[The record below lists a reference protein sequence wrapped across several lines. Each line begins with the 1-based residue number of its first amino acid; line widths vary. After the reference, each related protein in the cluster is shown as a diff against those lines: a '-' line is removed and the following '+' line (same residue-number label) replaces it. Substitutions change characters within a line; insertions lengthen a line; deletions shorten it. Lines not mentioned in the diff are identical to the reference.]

1 MESVVTGSSSLK
13 TMETLYPITHGRQ
26 TEIAESDLNKIFT
39 TTAASLSLTGTLVIF
54 ITFIMWPDL
63 RTNSRKMI
71 VFISIGDFFVA
82 LFNIIGIYN
91 PPVDNSMCK
100 IQPVVTNVAVLSSF
114 LWTLNLS
121 FYFYLTI
128 CRKISVE
135 YERRIMQLLHL
146 VGWVIPI
153 LIAFIAFTAGAYG
166 FSKNVGTSGWCWI
179 SGNQEWWK
187 VVMWMFITGK
197 GWEIISYICIIYFYL
212 LVILQIRREV
222 RLGFIPGGDFL
233 TPKALEVIKRAER
246 KLTFIPM
253 VFIFLRIW
261 GTIRF
266 FRFLYYHPEDPPA
279 IEVLVFLHGIGD
291 SSQGF
296 ANFVLFCLL
305 TDHVRKKF
313 RLCCVRFTPWYH
325 YLEKDPLF
333 ESTNFPLNETTDFS
347 SNSYG
352 AGDILSVYSMDD

>member
-1 MESVVTGSSSLK
+1 MESVVTGPSNR
-13 TMETLYPITHGRQ
+13 YHITYGRQ
-26 TEIAESDLNKIFT
+26 TEIAESNLNKIFT
-39 TTAASLSLTGTLVIF
+39 TTAASLSLIGALLII

-63 RTNSRKMI
+63 RTNSRRMI
-71 VFISIGDFFVA
+71 MFISIGDFSVA

-91 PPVDNSMCK
+91 PSSDNEICRMQSL
-100 IQPVVTNVAVLSSF
+100 VTNVAILSSF
-114 LWTLNLS
+114 MWTLNLS

-128 CRKISVE
+128 CRKISAE

-146 VGWVIPI
+146 IGWGIPI
-153 LIAFIAFTAGAYG
+153 LIGIIAFTMGAYG
-166 FSKNVGTSGWCWI
+166 FSRNVLTPGWCWI
-179 SGNQEWWK
+179 SENQKWWK

-197 GWEIISYICIIYFYL
+197 GWEIMSYICIFKFYL

-246 KLTFIPM
+246 KLTIIPM
-253 VFIFLRIW
+253 VFILLRIW

-266 FRFLYYHPEDPPA
+266 FRFLYYLPEDPPA
-279 IEVLVFLHGIGD
+279 IEFLLFLQGIGD

-305 TDHVRKKF
+305 TDHVREKF
-313 RLCCVRFTPWYH
+313 RLCVVKFTPWYN

-333 ESTNFPLNETTDFS
+333 ESTNFPLNETTDFG
-347 SNSYG
+347 SNTYG
-352 AGDILSVYSMDD
+352 AAAGDCISVKSMN

>member
-1 MESVVTGSSSLK
+1 MQALLRRILFIHLSKRTPLRRSSASQVDHFLVNSIDWWESQGFLARPRGLLNTQIKYATRFQFEGASKMESIITGSSSLK

-39 TTAASLSLTGTLVIF
+39 TTAASLSLIGTLVIF

-63 RTNSRKMI
+63 RTNSRRMI

-146 VGWVIPI
+146 IGWGIPI
-153 LIAFIAFTAGAYG
+153 LISFIAFTAGAYG
-166 FSKNVGTSGWCWI
+166 FSKNVVTSGWCWV

-197 GWEIISYICIIYFYL
+197 GWEIMSYICILYFYL

-222 RLGFIPGGDFL
+222 CSRLIHL
-233 TPKALEVIKRAER
+233 
-246 KLTFIPM
+246 
-253 VFIFLRIW
+253 
-261 GTIRF
+261 
-266 FRFLYYHPEDPPA
+266 FRFH
-279 IEVLVFLHGIGD
+279 
-291 SSQGF
+291 SS
-296 ANFVLFCLL
+296 
-305 TDHVRKKF
+305 
-313 RLCCVRFTPWYH
+313 
-325 YLEKDPLF
+325 
-333 ESTNFPLNETTDFS
+333 
-347 SNSYG
+347 
-352 AGDILSVYSMDD
+352 